1 MPGLLIKNIVRFI
14 LLILMQV
21 LVFNHINL
29 GGYLNPSIYVLFIL
43 LLPNDIKPSLLLIV
57 GFFTGF
63 TVDFFTNTPGLHAAA
78 TVLLAFFRPGIIR
91 LFFGSLEFGPGES
104 PGLNKLGVTGFF
116 RYALVLIFIHH
127 LALFLLEALSL
138 SHILFTLFRTLLSTV
153 LSCLVVLILV
163 LLTTARKKR

>member
-1 MPGLLIKNIVRFI
+1 MPGLIINNIIRFI

-57 GFFTGF
+57 GFFTGL
-63 TVDFFTNTPGLHAAA
+63 TVDFFTNTP
-78 TVLLAFFRPGIIR
+78 
-91 LFFGSLEFGPGES
+91 ES

-116 RYALVLIFIHH
+116 RYAFVLIFIHH
-127 LALFLLEALSL
+127 LALFLLESLSL
-138 SHILFTLFRTLLSTV
+138 SDILFTLFRTLLSTV
-153 LSCLVVLILV
+153 LSCLLVLILV
-163 LLTTARKKR
+163 LLTTVRKKR